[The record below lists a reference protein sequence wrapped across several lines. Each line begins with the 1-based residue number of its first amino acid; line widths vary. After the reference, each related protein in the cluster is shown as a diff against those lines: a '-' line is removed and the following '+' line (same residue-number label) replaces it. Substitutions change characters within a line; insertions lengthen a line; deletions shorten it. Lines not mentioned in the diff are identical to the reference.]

1 MMCGMLEGVA
11 HWRRGDASFHDF
23 TELIK
28 GLLVVPSI
36 AQGLNHL
43 VNERKVK
50 NVNQV
55 INAALGNVTALAR
68 CLSQG
73 CVCRFGV
80 FYFGSRPLEVCEM
93 AFVVRG
99 VGRLLLRLPCCWR
112 EWAWLWVPR
121 DFEGA
126 WPCLYFVFAQFSTIN
141 WATIIFLINGKGK
154 ASASLQQQKKYPLD
168 KLKMAGSPKY

>member
-28 GLLVVPSI
+28 GLLAVPSI

-73 CVCRFGV
+73 CVWCFGV
-80 FYFGSRPLEVCEM
+80 FYFGSSPLEVCEM

-99 VGRLLLRLPCCWR
+99 VGRLLFVCHVVGESGR
-112 EWAWLWVPR
+112 
-121 DFEGA
+121 GSG
-126 WPCLYFVFAQFSTIN
+126 CLVISRGLGPVCISFSPSFPQLTGQ
-141 WATIIFLINGKGK
+141 L
-154 ASASLQQQKKYPLD
+154 SS
-168 KLKMAGSPKY
+168 S